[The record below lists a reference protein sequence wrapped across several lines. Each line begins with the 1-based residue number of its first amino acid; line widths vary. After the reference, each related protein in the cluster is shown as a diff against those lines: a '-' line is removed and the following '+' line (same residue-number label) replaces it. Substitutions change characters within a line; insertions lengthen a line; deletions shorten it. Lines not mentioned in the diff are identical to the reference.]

1 MASLRSPER
10 SRPAF
15 RALLRRPGRSVVDN
29 LGARLVALASVALV
43 TVMVARTGG
52 ASDVGLLTLLR
63 VLPGLA
69 GVLAACGLPGAM
81 GYFVAG
87 EDRMDARLWPTIHV
101 VMAFGAVLGTLVWMG
116 LIPVLSGHLITA
128 STGVLVVAG
137 ITVAT
142 QLPVA
147 VGKAC
152 LQAQGDSRGS
162 NIATA
167 AEEAAFVPAFV
178 GLWLVGAR
186 GGWLL
191 VLSLLIADVVVAV
204 GTWLRIRNRA
214 AVAGAPRGGR
224 PDRQLAVRMVR
235 FGLRNQV
242 GGVVGLLNLRLDF
255 IVLGALAGPAPVG
268 IYAVASKYAE
278 LLRLPALAV
287 TWVAYPRVASGGTD
301 GFATRARRAV
311 PRLVMLGLAAGG
323 VLALLAFPLLPLVY
337 GSEFRSAVWPAA
349 IIALGLVAEPAAG
362 IGSAFLM
369 GSGRP
374 GLNSMLLT
382 VGLLATVALDF
393 LLIPRHG
400 ALGAAWASSAAYLL
414 TDLLVIGA
422 MWKVTRRGHEM
433 GQPVT
438 T

>member
-1 MASLRSPER
+1 MASLRSPAR
-10 SRPAF
+10 SGPAL
-15 RALLRRPGRSVVDN
+15 RAILRRPGRSVVDN

-43 TVMVARTGG
+43 TVIVARTGG

-87 EDRMDARLWPTIHV
+87 ENRVNPRLWPTIHA
-101 VMAFGAVLGTLVWMG
+101 VMACGALLGTLVWMG
-116 LIPVLSGHLITA
+116 LIPVLRDHLIPA
-128 STGVLVVAG
+128 STGVLVAAG
-137 ITVAT
+137 VTVAT

-152 LQAQGDSRGS
+152 LQAQGDAKGS
-162 NIATA
+162 NVATA
-167 AEEAAFVPAFV
+167 AEEAAFVPAF
-178 GLWLVGAR
+178 GALWLLGAR

-191 VLSLLIADVVVAV
+191 VLSLLIADIVVAV
-204 GTWLRIRNRA
+204 GAWLRIRNRA
-214 AVAGAPRGGR
+214 GAAGAPRGGR
-224 PDRQLAVRMVR
+224 PDRDLAIRMVR

-287 TWVAYPRVASGGTD
+287 TWVAYPRVARDGTD
-301 GFATRARRAV
+301 GFAVRARRAV
-311 PRLVMLGLAAGG
+311 PRLVLLGLAAGSA
-323 VLALLAFPLLPLVY
+323 LALLAFPLLPLVY
-337 GSEFRSAVWPAA
+337 GTEFRMAVWPAA
-349 IIALGLVAEPAAG
+349 VIALGLVAEPAAG

-374 GLNSMLLT
+374 GLNSMLLS
-382 VGLLATVALDF
+382 VGLVATVALDF

-400 ALGAAWASSAAYLL
+400 AMGAAWASSAAYLL
-414 TDLLVIGA
+414 TDVLVIGA
-422 MWKVTRRGHEM
+422 MWRVTRR
-433 GQPVT
+433 VT

>member
-1 MASLRSPER
+1 MAPLRSAER
-10 SRPAF
+10 LRPAL
-15 RALLRRPGRSVVDN
+15 RPVLRRSGRSVVDN
-29 LGARLVALASVALV
+29 LGARLVALGSVAVV

-87 EDRMDARLWPTIHV
+87 EHRSSPRLWPTIQA
-101 VMAFGAVLGTLVWMG
+101 VMVCGALVGTLLWMG
-116 LIPVLSGHLITA
+116 LIPVLRDHLITA

-137 ITVAT
+137 LTVAT

-152 LQAQGDSRGS
+152 LQAQGDARGS
-162 NIATA
+162 NVATA
-167 AEEAAFVPAFV
+167 AEEASFVPAFV
-178 GLWLVGAR
+178 GLWLLGWR

-191 VLSLLIADVVVAV
+191 VLSLLLADVVVGL
-204 GTWLRIRNRA
+204 GTWLRIRRQA
-214 AVAGAPRGGR
+214 TVGGARWSGR
-224 PDRQLAVRMVR
+224 PDRRLAVSMVR

-268 IYAVASKYAE
+268 IYAVASKFAE

-287 TWVAYPRVASGGTD
+287 TWVAYPRVAKEGTD
-301 GFATRARRAV
+301 GFSARAWRAV
-311 PRLVMLGLAAGG
+311 PRLLLLGLAAGG
-323 VLALLAFPLLPLVY
+323 ALALLAFPVLPLAY
-337 GSEFRSAVWPAA
+337 GPEFRTAVWPAA
-349 IIALGLVAEPAAG
+349 IIAMGLVVEPAAG

-374 GLNSMLLT
+374 GLNSLLLT
-382 VGLLATVALDF
+382 VGLGVTVVLDF
-393 LLIPRHG
+393 LLIPQHG
-400 ALGAAWASSAAYLL
+400 ALGAAWASAVAYLL
-414 TDLLVIGA
+414 ADVLVVGS
-422 MWKVTRRGHEM
+422 MWMVIRRGHERSRAA
-433 GQPVT
+433 T
-438 T
+438 R

>member
-1 MASLRSPER
+1 MASVRSPER

-15 RALLRRPGRSVVDN
+15 RAMLRRPGRSVVDN

-87 EDRMDARLWPTIHV
+87 EDRVNPRLWPTVHA
-101 VMAFGAVLGTLVWMG
+101 VMACGALLGTLVWMT
-116 LIPVLSGHLITA
+116 LIPVLRDHLITT
-128 STGVLVVAG
+128 STAVLVVAG
-137 ITVAT
+137 VTVAT

-152 LQAQGDSRGS
+152 LQAQGDARGS

-178 GLWLVGAR
+178 GLWLMGAR

-191 VLSLLIADVVVAV
+191 VLSLLVADIVVAV

-214 AVAGAPRGGR
+214 AVGGAPGGGR

-287 TWVAYPRVASGGTD
+287 TWVAYPRVARDGTD
-301 GFATRARRAV
+301 GFAVRARRAV
-311 PRLVMLGLAAGG
+311 PRLVLLGLAAGG
-323 VLALLAFPLLPLVY
+323 ALALLAFPLLPLVY
-337 GSEFRSAVWPAA
+337 GTEFRMAVWPAA

-382 VGLLATVALDF
+382 AGLAATVALDF
-393 LLIPRHG
+393 LLIPQHG
-400 ALGAAWASSAAYLL
+400 ALGAAWASSTAYLL

-422 MWKVTRRGHEM
+422 MWKVTRRA
-433 GQPVT
+433 T